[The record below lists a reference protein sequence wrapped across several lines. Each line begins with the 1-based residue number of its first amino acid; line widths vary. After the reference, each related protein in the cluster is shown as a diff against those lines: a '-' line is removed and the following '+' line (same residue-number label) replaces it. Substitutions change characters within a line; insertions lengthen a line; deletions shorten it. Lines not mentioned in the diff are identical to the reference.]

1 MKHTHQ
7 FLASAPYPKAGVL
20 VRDIACPECGKVQGV
35 AVPYRPVQARLMG
48 TENRKG
54 EK

>member
-1 MKHTHQ
+1 MIAHVHQ

-20 VRDIACPECGKVQGV
+20 VRDIACECGRIAGV
-35 AVPYRPVQARLMG
+35 AVPYRPVQARLL
-48 TENRKG
+48 ENRKG

>member
-1 MKHTHQ
+1 MTAHTHE
-7 FLASAPYPKAGVL
+7 FRATAPYPKAGVL
-20 VRDIACPECGKVQGV
+20 VRDIACACGRIAGTE
-35 AVPYRPVQARLMG
+35 VPYRPVQPRLL